1 MMEMDEKINKITED
15 MLTMFEITINFLKEA
30 SNVYLNNMVVNVSKI
45 NDDEIDRLERNIEE
59 ECLLIILKER
69 PFASDLRKVS
79 GIFKMVEDV
88 ERLGDHAED
97 LVWTTTNLLKYNENT
112 KITTLK
118 NMIKVALGMVEDS
131 YKAFATNDDTL
142 AKSVILKDDI
152 VDSLYLEVLKE
163 LPIKKDGNNLKDDFI
178 IYATLLT
185 KYIERIADHASNIA
199 EWVVYI
205 KSGYYKDEVII

>member
-30 SNVYLNNMVVNVSKI
+30 SNVYLNNMVVNVPKI

-97 LVWTTTNLLKYNENT
+97 LV
-112 KITTLK
+112 
-118 NMIKVALGMVEDS
+118 
-131 YKAFATNDDTL
+131 
-142 AKSVILKDDI
+142 
-152 VDSLYLEVLKE
+152 
-163 LPIKKDGNNLKDDFI
+163 
-178 IYATLLT
+178 
-185 KYIERIADHASNIA
+185 
-199 EWVVYI
+199 
-205 KSGYYKDEVII
+205 

>member
-1 MMEMDEKINKITED
+1 MEMDEKINKITED

-30 SNVYLNNMVVNVSKI
+30 GDVYLNNMVVNVPKI

-112 KITTLK
+112 KITTLQ
-118 NMIKVALGMVEDS
+118 NMIKVALGMVDDS
-131 YKAFATNDDTL
+131 YKAFATNDDAL
-142 AKSVILKDDI
+142 AKSVISKDDI

-163 LPIKKDGNNLKDDFI
+163 LPIKKDENNLKDDFI

-199 EWVVYI
+199 EWAVYI

>member
-30 SNVYLNNMVVNVSKI
+30 SNVYLNNMVVNLPKI

-118 NMIKVALGMVEDS
+118 NMIKA
-131 YKAFATNDDTL
+131 
-142 AKSVILKDDI
+142 
-152 VDSLYLEVLKE
+152 
-163 LPIKKDGNNLKDDFI
+163 
-178 IYATLLT
+178 
-185 KYIERIADHASNIA
+185 
-199 EWVVYI
+199 
-205 KSGYYKDEVII
+205 

>member
-1 MMEMDEKINKITED
+1 

-30 SNVYLNNMVVNVSKI
+30 GDVYLNNMVVNVPKI

-112 KITTLK
+112 KITTLQ
-118 NMIKVALGMVEDS
+118 NMIKVALGMVDDS
-131 YKAFATNDDTL
+131 YKAFATNDDAL
-142 AKSVILKDDI
+142 AKSVISKDDI

-163 LPIKKDGNNLKDDFI
+163 LPIKKDENNLKDDFI

-199 EWVVYI
+199 EWAVYI

>member
-1 MMEMDEKINKITED
+1 MEMDEKINKITED

-30 SNVYLNNMVVNVSKI
+30 GDVYLNNMVVNVPKI

-112 KITTLK
+112 KITTLQ
-118 NMIKVALGMVEDS
+118 NMIKVALGMVDDS
-131 YKAFATNDDTL
+131 YKAFATNDDAL
-142 AKSVILKDDI
+142 AKSVISKDDI

-163 LPIKKDGNNLKDDFI
+163 LPIKKDENNLKDDFI

-199 EWVVYI
+199 DWAVYI

>member
-1 MMEMDEKINKITED
+1 MMEMDEKNNKITED

-30 SNVYLNNMVVNVSKI
+30 SAVYLNNMVVNVPKI

-112 KITTLK
+112 KIVTLQ
-118 NMIKVALGMVEDS
+118 NMIKVALGMVQDS
-131 YKAFATNDDTL
+131 YKAFATNDDAL
-142 AKSVILKDDI
+142 AKSVIEKDDV

-163 LPIKKDGNNLKDDFI
+163 LPIKKDENGLKDDFI

>member
-1 MMEMDEKINKITED
+1 MEMDEKINKITED

-30 SNVYLNNMVVNVSKI
+30 GDVYLNNMVVNVPKI

-79 GIFKMVEDV
+79 GIFKMLEDV

-112 KITTLK
+112 KITTLQ
-118 NMIKVALGMVEDS
+118 NMIKVALGMVDDS
-131 YKAFATNDDTL
+131 YKAFATNDDAL
-142 AKSVILKDDI
+142 AKSVISKDDI

-163 LPIKKDGNNLKDDFI
+163 LPIKKDENNLKDDFI

-199 EWVVYI
+199 EWAVYI